1 MTAVPADELDAEPDE
16 DVEQPRRHRFTLIEM
31 LISSVLS
38 LYAAFVL
45 SVDAIKLASDPYT
58 ELSCNISSKISCA
71 TVGLSWQAQA
81 LGFPNAFLGL
91 IFEPIVITLGVA
103 MLAGVRFPR
112 WFMLGAQALY
122 TIAIAFAYW
131 LFLQAYFVIGALC
144 PWCLLVTVTTTLV
157 FASLT
162 RINILDGNLRFPG
175 SMHDRVVRW
184 LELGADV
191 AILVVLFAV
200 FAAMIITRYL

>member
-1 MTAVPADELDAEPDE
+1 MTAVPADELEAEPDD
-16 DVEQPRRHRFTLIEM
+16 DVEAPRRHTKTLIEM
-31 LISSVLS
+31 LVSSVLS

-45 SVDAIKLASDPYT
+45 SVDAVKLAANPAT

-122 TIAIAFAYW
+122 TIAIGFAYW

-162 RINILDGNLRFPG
+162 RINILDGNIRFPG
-175 SMHDRVVRW
+175 ALQDRVVRW
-184 LELGADV
+184 LELGVDL
-191 AILVVLFAV
+191 AILVVLFAI